1 MFRIYALDNDA
12 QAIVLFEQALKNN
25 FPFDHIT
32 GSLLSKE
39 TIPALRKHI
48 PDLIIINLNNL
59 SDAGAEFY
67 LHLQEDK
74 ELSEIPLILIYD
86 PARQSEFNDLLS
98 QPGVAGLLPTPYEN
112 VQLVVLIRSLLKLR
126 KARLDLSIEKTNLE
140 MLVRKRSLELQAS
153 EIKLDNFLDSST
165 IGIWCFRPECPI
177 PLELETEEMI
187 QEFFQSVCVEC
198 NAAYARMNA
207 ASREQI
213 IGLKL
218 NKIMPDTPDNRDY
231 FRAFIANGFHLSDGI
246 SHEINQAGEDKY
258 FSNSFHATIEDN
270 CLIEAW
276 GTQTDITA
284 STKAEK
290 ELTEKTR
297 QLETLIS
304 NLPGLVFRCRND
316 SNWTMEFMS
325 DTCLKITGYQPA
337 AFINNRDLTFNDIIH
352 PEDRKLVRDEI
363 QKAINQNSI
372 YHVRYRILNKD
383 NNIKWVYEHGQAVVS
398 DQGKIL
404 ALEGIIFD
412 ISDQILSELA
422 LKESEER
429 FRSIVEFSQEGI
441 MILNDRAEFE
451 YINNM
456 ASVITGY
463 TREDAIG
470 RNLDKF
476 LTPESLKTVME
487 YNRKRISGLP
497 APIRYS
503 VQGIRKDGKI
513 IDVEISASTFRDRSG
528 KIKTLTQ
535 ALDISDRL
543 RAEKIQSVLY
553 NIARATSTARNLD
566 ELYPL
571 IRQNLSEVLDTTNFF
586 LALYDENTDLL
597 TLPYEV
603 DQIDKHTSFP
613 PGKTLSAYVIKT
625 GKAIL
630 AKQDTIEELTSQ
642 GHIELVGS
650 PSQVWMG
657 APLKIGVKTIGV
669 IVLQS
674 YTDPDLYNEN
684 DLNILEFVSYEIAR
698 TVDSKKAEEH
708 IKKSLAEKE
717 TMLQEIHHRVKNNL
731 QIISSLLSIQARD
744 SQDPYTLD
752 MLRESQNRV
761 KSMAIIHHKLYEG
774 KDLAHIDFQA
784 YIRSLVNYLVSS
796 YKIDTSHIGL
806 QYDIKDAYLN
816 LSTAIPCGLILN
828 EIISNA
834 LKYAFPDKTGNI
846 FIKLHNLGD
855 GLYEMIV
862 RDDGKG
868 FSPDVDISE
877 SSTLGLNLINIFT
890 QQLHGELDLR
900 SKNGVEYRIRFHEK
914 KKLESYNAGD

>member
-1 MFRIYALDNDA
+1 MFRIYAIDNDA
-12 QAIVLFEQALKNN
+12 QEIVLFEQVLKNN
-25 FPFDHIT
+25 FPTDHIT

-39 TIPALRKHI
+39 TIPALKKHI

-59 SDAGAEFY
+59 SEAGTDFY
-67 LHLQEDK
+67 LQLQEDK
-74 ELSEIPLILIYD
+74 ELAEIPLLLIYD
-86 PARQSEFNDLLS
+86 PARRSEFRDLLS
-98 QPGVAGLLPTPYEN
+98 QPGVAGLLPAPYEN
-112 VQLVVLIRSLLKLR
+112 VQLVVLIRSLLQLR
-126 KARLDLSIEKTNLE
+126 KARLDLIIEKNNLE
-140 MLVRKRSLELQAS
+140 MLVKKRSLELQTS
-153 EIKLDNFLDSST
+153 EIKLGNFLDSST
-165 IGIWCFRPECPI
+165 IGIWCFRPERPI
-177 PLELETEEMI
+177 SVDLETEEMI
-187 QEFFQSVCVEC
+187 KAFFHSVCVEC

-207 ASREQI
+207 ASREEI

-246 SHEINQAGEDKY
+246 SHEINQAGEHKY
-258 FSNSFHATIEDN
+258 FSNSFHATIADN
-270 CLIEAW
+270 YLIEAW

-284 STKAEK
+284 STQAEQ

-316 SNWTMEFMS
+316 ADWTMEFMS
-325 DTCLKITGYQPA
+325 QTCLKITGYQPE
-337 AFINNRDLTFNDIIH
+337 AFSNNRDLSYSDIIH
-352 PEDRKLVRDEI
+352 PEDKKLVWDEI
-363 QKAINQNSI
+363 QQSIDQNRI
-372 YHVRYRILNKD
+372 YHVQYRIINKNQD
-383 NNIKWVYEHGQAVVS
+383 VKWVYEHGQAVFSEKGEV
-398 DQGKIL
+398 L

-429 FRSIVEFSQEGI
+429 FRSIVEFSQEGV

-451 YINNM
+451 YLNNM
-456 ASVITGY
+456 SSQIMGYSIEEVIGK
-463 TREDAIG
+463 
-470 RNLDKF
+470 NLDKF
-476 LTPESLKTVME
+476 LTPESLKTVLE
-487 YNRKRISGLP
+487 YNKKRIAGLP
-497 APIRYS
+497 APARYP
-503 VQGIRKDGKI
+503 VQGIRKDGRI
-513 IDVEISASTFRDRSG
+513 IDVEISATTFRDRRG
-528 KIKTLTQ
+528 KIKTLAQ
-535 ALDISDRL
+535 ALDITERL
-543 RAEKIQSVLY
+543 RAQKIQSVLY
-553 NIARATSTARNLD
+553 NIARAANSTMNLD

-571 IRQNLSEVLDTTNFF
+571 IRQHLSEVLDTTNFF

-642 GHIELVGS
+642 GYIELVGS
-650 PSQVWMG
+650 PSLVWMG
-657 APLKIGVKTIGV
+657 APLKIGANTIGV
-669 IVLQS
+669 IALQS
-674 YTDPDLYNEN
+674 YTDPELYDEN

-698 TVDSKKAEEH
+698 TVDAKKAEEH

-731 QIISSLLSIQARD
+731 QVISSLLSIQARD
-744 SQDPYTLD
+744 SQDPNTLD
-752 MLRESQNRV
+752 LLRESQNRV
-761 KSMAIIHHKLYEG
+761 KSMAIIHQKLYEG
-774 KDLAHIDFQA
+774 NDLTHIDFQA

-796 YKIDTSHIGL
+796 YRIDTSRIGL

-834 LKYAFPDKTGNI
+834 LKYAFPDNTGNI
-846 FIKLHNLGD
+846 FIRLHNLGE

-862 RDDGKG
+862 KDDGKG
-868 FSPDVDISE
+868 FSRSSDISE

-900 SKNGVEYRIRFHEK
+900 SDNGVEYRIRFHEK
-914 KKLESYNAGD
+914 KKPESYTAGD